1 MSDVQEHM
9 EHAEHVEHAA
19 HSNKRIA
26 LIIAVLA
33 LFLAFSETLGKSAQT
48 AALTENIEA
57 SDLWAFFQ
65 AKTIRQTILR
75 TAAESQAIEPASPS
89 DVAAKSAM
97 QKQIDTWKKTIDRYE
112 SDPESKEGRK
122 ELTERAQET
131 EHKRDLNFAKYENY
145 EMASA
150 AFQIGIVLAS
160 ASVITGMLALVYG
173 AVGLG
178 AIGLFFVGF
187 GLFAPDAL
195 ERLQQVIE
203 HLHGG

>member
-1 MSDVQEHM
+1 MSDVHEQM
-9 EHAEHVEHAA
+9 EQAEHIEHAA

-26 LIIAVLA
+26 LVIAVLA
-33 LFLAFSETLGKSAQT
+33 LFLAFSETLGKGAQT
-48 AALTENIEA
+48 AALSDNIQA

-75 TAAESQAIEPASPS
+75 TAAETNAIELATFS
-89 DVAAKSAM
+89 DAAKAAM
-97 QKQIDTWKKTIDRYE
+97 QKQIDGYKKTIDRYE

-122 ELTERAQET
+122 ELTDRARET
-131 EHKRDLNFAKYENY
+131 EHRRDENFAKYENY

-160 ASVITGMLALVYG
+160 ASIISGMLALTWG
-173 AVGLG
+173 AMGLG
-178 AIGLFFVGF
+178 VIGLIFTGF

-195 ERLQQVIE
+195 ERLQ
-203 HLHGG
+203 HLFAASGH